1 MGLPS
6 GTCARANSFSVICP
20 CVLQTV
26 QYTGRSSVPNRK
38 AASKRGPAWA
48 SGNAAFVPKYGL
60 LPKRRL
66 HFWNHCEICG
76 AHPGM
81 NTQSCTMYLL
91 ALADSFEPWSRNA
104 SGNGDGVL
112 VCEIC
117 QGQGIMATK
126 VCQETEIAC
135 CCLLLRKRYYTSLV
149 HCSVVLLT
157 PVGIAYRVL
166 LP

>member
-1 MGLPS
+1 VGLPS
-6 GTCARANSFSVICP
+6 GICARASSFSVTCP
-20 CVLQTV
+20 CVLQTI
-26 QYTGRSSVPNRK
+26 QYTGRSSGPNRK

-48 SGNAAFVPKYGL
+48 SAYAAFVPKYGL

-81 NTQSCTMYLL
+81 NTHSCTMYRL
-91 ALADSFEPWSRNA
+91 ALADSFEPLSRNA

-112 VCEIC
+112 VCEVC
-117 QGQGIMATK
+117 QGQCMVATK

-135 CCLLLRKRYYTSLV
+135 CYLLLHKRNCMSLI
-149 HCSVVLLT
+149 HCIVVLLT
-157 PVGIAYRVL
+157 PVGIAYRIL